1 MMLNIHSS
9 PDRPIDDIRN
19 TRAIAL
25 VVARGRTHCPAEMW
39 RLSGFVP
46 EPRAHDGGVTD
57 RRARAAL
64 RRCLEDN
71 LE

>member
-9 PDRPIDDIRN
+9 PDRPVDDIRN

-39 RLSGFVP
+39 RLSGFGP
-46 EPRAHDGGVTD
+46 
-57 RRARAAL
+57 
-64 RRCLEDN
+64 
-71 LE
+71 